1 MLWVKPFKYLKCD
14 TFMVREMSK
23 ITLPEVIIKELRRRA
38 RGVGASI
45 EEYLFDVLMSDEEP
59 VECAERY
66 LEGAEELVKEAQR
79 ELEERDLRQASEKI
93 WEACALAI
101 KAHALAKRGMKL
113 ESHRD
118 LWKYKN
124 EVAKELGEW
133 VRAVFRQ
140 ADSMHKNFYDDVA
153 TREDVED
160 TLKDVEK
167 LVTTI
172 VKALRTRKATD
183 RSQGF

>member
-1 MLWVKPFKYLKCD
+1 
-14 TFMVREMSK
+14 MSEV
-23 ITLPEVIIKELRRRA
+23 TLPEVIIQELRKRA
-38 RGVGASI
+38 RGIGASI
-45 EEYLFDVLMSDEEP
+45 EEYLFDVLTGDEDP
-59 VECAERY
+59 IERAGKY
-66 LEGAEELVKEAQR
+66 LEGAEELVRQSRR
-79 ELEERDLRQASEKI
+79 ELKEGDLRQASENV
-93 WEACALAI
+93 WGACALAI
-101 KAHALAKRGMKL
+101 KAHALAKRGVRL

-118 LWKYKN
+118 LWEYKN
-124 EVAKELGEW
+124 EVARELGEW

-140 ADSMHKNFYDDVA
+140 ADSMHRNFYEDVA

-183 RSQGF
+183 RSQDL

>member
-1 MLWVKPFKYLKCD
+1 M
-14 TFMVREMSK
+14 REV
-23 ITLPEVIIKELRRRA
+23 TLPEVIIEELRRRA

-45 EEYLFDVLMSDEEP
+45 EEYLFDVLTDDEDP
-59 VECAERY
+59 IERAGKY
-66 LEGAEELVKEAQR
+66 LEGAEELLKQSRR
-79 ELEERDLRQASEKI
+79 ELEEGDLRQASEKV
-93 WEACALAI
+93 WGACALAI
-101 KAHALAKRGMKL
+101 KAHALAKRGVRL

-118 LWKYKN
+118 LWEYKN

-140 ADSMHKNFYDDVA
+140 ADSMHRNFYEDVA

-172 VKALRTRKATD
+172 IKALRTRKTTD